1 MTSCGKSFAQ
11 KTIALIV
18 IVAVLDV
25 VGVSPLLMLFVT
37 GVVFVVWA
45 LNRRARHRELEGI
58 FNFYVAA
65 DAILRDEDRRWYG
78 FEVAE
83 VIEDGEYSLDAMPDC
98 PPLHLFTLGALYYRI
113 GKYEAT
119 AEYLTR
125 VVEDEIYD
133 ERQNTA
139 PSPQL
144 RRYVAMLRRIEA
156 NPSVAPQ
163 QLAAVR
169 SLERLRR
176 KQATVLLKQS
186 RAALPNQ
193 NNDKTVTV
201 QISTNPATQSV
212 KTEETALRPPSA
224 PAVRPPISE
233 VLHDVYEDD
242 KSSVN

>member
-1 MTSCGKSFAQ
+1 MTRCSNSLAQ
-11 KTIALIV
+11 RTIALIV

-45 LNRRARHRELEGI
+45 VNRRARHRELERI

-65 DAILRDEDRRWYG
+65 DAILRDEDRNWYG

-83 VIEDGEYSLDAMPDC
+83 VIEDGEDALDAMPDC
-98 PPLHLFTLGALYYRI
+98 PALHLFALGALYNRI
-113 GKYEAT
+113 GKHEAT

-125 VVEDEIYD
+125 VVEDHLCD
-133 ERQNTA
+133 ERQHTA

-144 RRYVAMLRRIEA
+144 RRYVSLLRRIEA
-156 NPSVAPQ
+156 NPSLAPQ

-176 KQATVLLKQS
+176 KQATVLLQQS
-186 RAALPNQ
+186 RAALSNPNP
-193 NNDKTVTV
+193 DKANVDE
-201 QISTNPATQSV
+201 ISRNAISQPID
-212 KTEETALRPPSA
+212 ETTLPPPGSTSA
-224 PAVRPPISE
+224 RPPISE
-233 VLHDVYEDD
+233 VLHDLYRDD

>member
-1 MTSCGKSFAQ
+1 MTSSNKRFAQ
-11 KTIALIV
+11 KAIAIII

-25 VGVSPLLMLFVT
+25 VGVSPLLMMFVT

-45 LNRRARHRELEGI
+45 LNRRARSRELERI

-83 VIEDGEYSLDAMPDC
+83 VIEDGENSIGAMPDC
-98 PPLHLFTLGALYYRI
+98 PALHLFALGALYNRI
-113 GKYEAT
+113 GKPENT
-119 AEYLTR
+119 VEYLTH
-125 VVEDEIYD
+125 VVEDDLYD
-133 ERQNTA
+133 ERQHTA

-144 RRYVAMLRRIEA
+144 RQYVAMLRRIEA
-156 NPSVAPQ
+156 NPSLAPQ

-176 KQATVLLKQS
+176 KQAAVLLKQS
-186 RAALPNQ
+186 RAALRNQ
-193 NNDKTVTV
+193 TNDKKAAE
-201 QISTNPATQSV
+201 QISVDVSSQPLTTDEPTQP
-212 KTEETALRPPSA
+212 PPSPNSA
-224 PAVRPPISE
+224 RPPIID
-233 VLHDVYEDD
+233 VLHDVYDD

>member
-1 MTSCGKSFAQ
+1 MTSCSKRFVQ
-11 KTIALIV
+11 KTIAIIV

-37 GVVFVVWA
+37 GVVFIVWA
-45 LNRRARHRELEGI
+45 LNRRARHRELERI

-78 FEVAE
+78 FEIAE
-83 VIEDGEYSLDAMPDC
+83 VIEDGEQSLDAMPDC
-98 PPLHLFTLGALYYRI
+98 PALHLFTLGALYYRI
-113 GKYEAT
+113 GKPEAS

-125 VVEDEIYD
+125 VVEDEFYD
-133 ERQNTA
+133 ERQHTA

-144 RRYVAMLRRIEA
+144 RQYVAMLRRIEA
-156 NPSVAPQ
+156 NPSLAPQ

-176 KQATVLLKQS
+176 KQATILLRQS
-186 RAALPNQ
+186 RAAMPSQNESKTASELPANTATPSITIDQ
-193 NNDKTVTV
+193 ETLPPPT
-201 QISTNPATQSV
+201 PA
-212 KTEETALRPPSA
+212 SA
-224 PAVRPPISE
+224 RPPISE
-233 VLHDVYEDD
+233 VLHDVYDD

>member
-1 MTSCGKSFAQ
+1 MTSCSKRFAQ
-11 KTIALIV
+11 KAIAVIV

-25 VGVSPLLMLFVT
+25 VGVSPLLMMFVA

-45 LNRRARHRELEGI
+45 LNRRARYRELERI
-58 FNFYVAA
+58 FDFYVAA

-83 VIEDGEYSLDAMPDC
+83 VIEDGEQSLDIMPDG
-98 PPLHLFTLGALYYRI
+98 PALHLFALGALYNRI

-119 AEYLTR
+119 AEYLKR
-125 VVEDEIYD
+125 VVEDENYD
-133 ERQNTA
+133 EQQHTT

-144 RRYVAMLRRIEA
+144 RRYVALLRRIEA
-156 NPSVAPQ
+156 NPSLAPQ

-176 KQATVLLKQS
+176 KQATVLLTQS
-186 RAALPNQ
+186 RAALRNE
-193 NNDKTVTV
+193 NNGTTAAE
-201 QISTNPATQSV
+201 QISSNPPSQSI
-212 KTEETALRPPSA
+212 TDESTLRPLNPTS
-224 PAVRPPISE
+224 VRQPISE
-233 VLHDVYEDD
+233 VLHDVYQDD

>member
-1 MTSCGKSFAQ
+1 MSSSSKRFVQ
-11 KTIALIV
+11 KTIAVIV

-45 LNRRARHRELEGI
+45 LNRRARHHELERI

-78 FEVAE
+78 FEIAE
-83 VIEDGEYSLDAMPDC
+83 VIEDGEYSLDVMPDC
-98 PPLHLFTLGALYYRI
+98 PALHLFALGALYYRI
-113 GKYEAT
+113 GKLEMT

-125 VVEDEIYD
+125 VVEDDSYD
-133 ERQNTA
+133 ERQHIS

-144 RRYVAMLRRIEA
+144 RQYVSMLRRIEA
-156 NPSVAPQ
+156 NPSHAPQ

-176 KQATVLLKQS
+176 KQAAVLLRQS
-186 RAALPNQ
+186 RATLRTQ
-193 NNDKTVTV
+193 NENKTTPDQVLKTA
-201 QISTNPATQSV
+201 TTQSV
-212 KTEETALRPPSA
+212 TIDETMLPSPTPTSA
-224 PAVRPPISE
+224 RPPISE
-233 VLHDVYEDD
+233 VLHDVYDD